1 MRGVLDLALAFLI
14 LLFGTVLFFVA
25 FFGVNRQQSEF
36 VQLVNNLR
44 EQSTGY
50 SSLTNTS
57 YDHHLTRTCQ
67 RGINDP
73 GGYVQSMHA
82 SLSTIFGNRQDLVVG
97 LLLYSANQSGQS
109 GNFLIEIQ
117 PQGEHQ
123 EFLTT
128 LSNYAQANSCH
139 CVVGFSI
146 GGIKNFECCN
156 SAHFEE
162 NQTTS
167 CGSGQQCSTDECCV
181 GGQCVR
187 SCESNSACTG
197 SRQAC
202 IEIDGCWYCQTCPV
216 SYEPDENTGCKLCD
230 PGEECGCQTVGQ
242 GRVADGSGG
251 CNACG
256 SGYTASVD
264 QQSCVQCNPP
274 ESCNGSF
281 CIMSECA
288 IGQRYQYNF

>member
-14 LLFGTVLFFVA
+14 LLLGTVLFFVA

-167 CGSGQQCSTDECCV
+167 CGSGQGCSIDECCV
-181 GGQCVR
+181 DERCVP

-202 IEIDGCWYCQTCPV
+202 IETNGCSYCQTCPV
-216 SYEPDENTGCKLCD
+216 SHKPGAPNGCVSCAA
-230 PGEECGCQTVGQ
+230 GEECGCQTVGQ

-251 CNACG
+251 CEACG
-256 SGYTASVD
+256 SDYTWSAQAGQCVPCPEEEDCS
-264 QQSCVQCNPP
+264 QSYCYIRNQCR
-274 ESCNGSF
+274 G
-281 CIMSECA
+281 
-288 IGQRYQYNF
+288 RYPIIF